1 MIESFLLLIVMF
13 SSVIVLPGFFIFYFL
28 IKKMKEYGFYENIL
42 AYVSSIF
49 FVIFFYFKDHGKLKI
64 NPFIEFGLIVFLCSF
79 LLALVVYIK
88 KTESLYK
95 DIIYLPILTILIII
109 WKYSADGTAYY
120 LLLVFVLIDYLLR
133 SLFLK
138 KYKAIALI
146 GSFIVYFVISVS
158 DSNFLGSENVDNKKS
173 DSSNVINNSKEKESL
188 GSELRDGSE
197 NLSNDLTLFV
207 GEKISFPREFK
218 FTMKYNNFETTTFRT
233 LTYKVK
239 PHGEE
244 ERDELEISGTGVQEK
259 VDIRKGYNKDNESLV
274 NAIKFLVGRDIANKL
289 HDEMNSNYNNFYDLS
304 KFRYFV
310 YYDMPGAEEKDG
322 FLKSEKIKLKEKQ
335 DAIVFLLNFNSNKKT
350 KEEIEK
356 DFLVDFSEKEQI
368 KTIKNLMKTKVLQDV
383 NKKEYLVAFLDYS
396 YNEKDEQIRNVKFVY
411 NVSIQDN
418 GEVNVEKSTQ

>member
-1 MIESFLLLIVMF
+1 MLESLLLIILVL
-13 SSVIVLPGFFIFYFL
+13 SSVILVPGFFVFYFL

-42 AYVSSIF
+42 AYISSIF

-79 LLALVVYIK
+79 LLALVVFIK
-88 KTESLYK
+88 RTESLYK
-95 DIIYLPILTILIII
+95 DIIYLPILTILIVI
-109 WKYSADGTAYY
+109 WKYSADGTAYF

-138 KYKAIALI
+138 KYKAITLI
-146 GSFIVYFVISVS
+146 GSFIVYFVLSVS
-158 DSNFLGSENVDNKKS
+158 NS
-173 DSSNVINNSKEKESL
+173 DFSGSSNVINNTKEQGSL

-197 NLSNDLTLFV
+197 DLGNDLTLFV
-207 GEKISFPREFK
+207 KEKISFPREFK

-233 LTYKVK
+233 LMYKVQ
-239 PHGEE
+239 PYGEE
-244 ERDELEISGTGVQEK
+244 ERDELEVSGTGVQEK
-259 VDIRKGYNKDNESLV
+259 VDIRKGFNKDNESFV
-274 NAIKFLVGRDIANKL
+274 SAIKFLVGRDIANKL
-289 HDEMNSNYNNFYDLS
+289 HDEMNANYDNFYSLS

-322 FLKSEKIKLKEKQ
+322 FLKTEKIKLKENQ
-335 DAIVFLLNFNSNKKT
+335 DAIVFLLNLNSNKKT

-356 DFLVDFSEKEQI
+356 DFLYHFSEKEQI

-383 NKKEYLVAFLDYS
+383 NKKEYLIAFLDYS

-411 NVSIQDN
+411 NVSIKDN
-418 GEVNVEKSTQ
+418 GEVDVEKSTQ

>member
-28 IKKMKEYGFYENIL
+28 IKKMKEYGFYETIL
-42 AYVSSIF
+42 AYVGSIF
-49 FVIFFYFKDHGKLKI
+49 FVIFFYFKDNEKLKI

-79 LLALVVYIK
+79 FVALVVYIK
-88 KTESLYK
+88 KTESSHK

-109 WKYSADGTAYY
+109 WKYSSDGSPIYY
-120 LLLVFVLIDYLLR
+120 LLLVFVLTDYLLR
-133 SLFLK
+133 TLLLK
-138 KYKAIALI
+138 QYKAIALI
-146 GSFIVYFVISVS
+146 GSFIVYFALSVS
-158 DSNFLGSENVDNKKS
+158 DSNFLGSSNIVNK
-173 DSSNVINNSKEKESL
+173 EQGSL

-197 NLSNDLTLFV
+197 NLGNDLTLFV

-218 FTMKYNNFETTTFRT
+218 FTMKYNNFETTPFRT
-233 LTYKVK
+233 LTYKVQ

-244 ERDELEISGTGVQEK
+244 ERNEVEISGTGVQEK

-274 NAIKFLVGRDIANKL
+274 NAVKFLVGRDIANKL
-289 HDEMNSNYNNFYDLS
+289 HDEMNSNYNNFYTLS
-304 KFRYFV
+304 KFRYFA
-310 YYDMPGAEEKDG
+310 YYDISGAEEKNG
-322 FLKSEKIKLKEKQ
+322 FLKSENIKLKENQ

-356 DFLVDFSEKEQI
+356 DFLVDFPEKEQI

-396 YNEKDEQIRNVKFVY
+396 YNEKDEQIRNVKFIY

-418 GEVNVEKSTQ
+418 GEVEVKKSTQ

>member
-79 LLALVVYIK
+79 LLVLIVYIK

-95 DIIYLPILTILIII
+95 DLIYLPILTILIII
-109 WKYSADGTAYY
+109 WKYSSDGSVIYY
-120 LLLVFVLIDYLLR
+120 LLLVFVLIDYLVR

-146 GSFIVYFVISVS
+146 GSFIVYFVLSVS
-158 DSNFLGSENVDNKKS
+158 NS
-173 DSSNVINNSKEKESL
+173 DFSGSSNVINNTKEQGSL

-197 NLSNDLTLFV
+197 DLGNDLTLSV
-207 GEKISFPREFK
+207 KEKISFPREFK
-218 FTMKYNNFETTTFRT
+218 FTMKYNNFETTTFRFS
-233 LTYKVK
+233 TYKVK
-239 PHGEE
+239 RPEEE
-244 ERDELEISGTGVQEK
+244 ERDEVEISGAGVQEK

-274 NAIKFLVGRDIANKL
+274 NAIKSIVGIDIANKL
-289 HDEMNSNYNNFYDLS
+289 HDEMNANYNNFYDLS
-304 KFRYFV
+304 RFRYFI
-310 YYDMPGAEEKDG
+310 YYDMPGAEEKNG
-322 FLKSEKIKLKEKQ
+322 FLKTEKIKLKENQ

-356 DFLVDFSEKEQI
+356 DFLVDFPEKEQI

-383 NKKEYLVAFLDYS
+383 NKKEYLIAFLDYS

-411 NVSIQDN
+411 NVSIKDN
-418 GEVNVEKSTQ
+418 GEVVVEKSTQ